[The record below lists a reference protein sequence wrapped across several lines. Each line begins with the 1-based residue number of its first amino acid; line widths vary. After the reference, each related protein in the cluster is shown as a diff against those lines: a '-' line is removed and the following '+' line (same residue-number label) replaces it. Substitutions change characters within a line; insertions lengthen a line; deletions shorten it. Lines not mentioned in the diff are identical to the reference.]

1 MNKKVLIIDDD
12 PVNLALMQSIME
24 SFTYSVFAFSSPRK
38 AIEEL
43 KTNTYD
49 LVILDK
55 AMPELDGLALTREI
69 RNIYNDDIV
78 IVMMTGHDELR
89 ILDEALKTGVDD
101 YLVKPISKNTFSY
114 RLHIIENQIKKMH
127 ERVHYQRELLK
138 SQEHYKAIFHNS
150 SIGVL
155 ILNTRGFIVEY
166 NETLSKITGFIDITL
181 RDKFIIHCI
190 HKNEIEGLKAFFKN
204 LLEQFQE
211 YATIETRILSRS
223 GLELICKISARV
235 VKTANEA
242 PESFIIVLIDDITEK
257 VKFEEELKFNAF
269 HDPLTKLPNR
279 DLFNDRL
286 NKILLKD
293 EASLVQK
300 FSVLILDI
308 DRFQIINETLGHS
321 KGDTLIKHIA
331 NRLHA
336 IMQPGDTLAR
346 LTGDEFGML
355 TEKLSGIAELTHFI
369 SSIQNM
375 FKEPFIIDENEIT
388 ITTSIGIKV
397 YEGGEELTSNILRD
411 ADTALHR
418 AKSNGPN
425 SYSFFIQKMT
435 LESNQALKL
444 ENDMRKAIDNQ
455 EFQLYYQPQ
464 LDLVSNKII
473 GVEALLRWEHAEIG
487 FIPPAKFI
495 PLAESAGLIHSLG
508 YIVFLKAIDKCL
520 EWESMGVYPVK
531 IAVNVSPVQFKD
543 KKLIS
548 LIAEKTK
555 KLANCRN
562 SLQVELTESVLME
575 NPKEAVQT
583 IVEMRKRGVDLAIDD
598 FGTGYS
604 SLSYLKSLPISI
616 LKIDKS
622 FVDNL
627 ATNDSD
633 RSIVM
638 AIISMAH
645 SMKIK
650 AVAEGV
656 ETNEQLTLLKTMFCD
671 IVQGYYISRPLSEK
685 NLMEFIHQNTGK
697 DLQISHNNF

>member
-1 MNKKVLIIDDD
+1 
-12 PVNLALMQSIME
+12 
-24 SFTYSVFAFSSPRK
+24 
-38 AIEEL
+38 
-43 KTNTYD
+43 
-49 LVILDK
+49 
-55 AMPELDGLALTREI
+55 
-69 RNIYNDDIV
+69 
-78 IVMMTGHDELR
+78 
-89 ILDEALKTGVDD
+89 
-101 YLVKPISKNTFSY
+101 
-114 RLHIIENQIKKMH
+114 
-127 ERVHYQRELLK
+127 
-138 SQEHYKAIFHNS
+138 
-150 SIGVL
+150 
-155 ILNTRGFIVEY
+155 
-166 NETLSKITGFIDITL
+166 
-181 RDKFIIHCI
+181 
-190 HKNEIEGLKAFFKN
+190 
-204 LLEQFQE
+204 
-211 YATIETRILSRS
+211 
-223 GLELICKISARV
+223 
-235 VKTANEA
+235 
-242 PESFIIVLIDDITEK
+242 
-257 VKFEEELKFNAF
+257 
-269 HDPLTKLPNR
+269 
-279 DLFNDRL
+279 
-286 NKILLKD
+286 
-293 EASLVQK
+293 
-300 FSVLILDI
+300 
-308 DRFQIINETLGHS
+308 
-321 KGDTLIKHIA
+321 
-331 NRLHA
+331 
-336 IMQPGDTLAR
+336 MQPGDTLAR